1 MYKNKHAGK
10 KLSPRDFVS
19 PGNALGVK
27 IPDSS
32 SYAIEKGLRIFKRQ
46 IKESGKLQDVKD
58 RREYTKPT
66 TARRKKMNDAKRRQA
81 LQHKKEVAMW
91 DDRTWL
97 TMIDGKAV

>member
-46 IKESGKLQDVKD
+46 IKAD
-58 RREYTKPT
+58 YT
-66 TARRKKMNDAKRRQA
+66 AE
-81 LQHKKEVAMW
+81 LVAS
-91 DDRTWL
+91 
-97 TMIDGKAV
+97 